1 MKLAEMLA
9 TMIGYVLI
17 VVAQEMGVIEITP
30 AQAEAEVAEL
40 RRMVREA
47 MAAGNYAAI
56 GLPAEVAAI
65 EITD

>member
-17 VVAQEMGVIEITP
+17 V
-30 AQAEAEVAEL
+30 VAEL

-56 GLPAEVAAI
+56 GLPAEVAAM

>member
-1 MKLAEMLA
+1 
-9 TMIGYVLI
+9 
-17 VVAQEMGVIEITP
+17 MGVIEITP

-56 GLPAEVAAI
+56 GLPAEVAAM

>member
-30 AQAEAEVAEL
+30 EQAEAEVAEL

-47 MAAGNYAAI
+47 MTAGNYAAI
-56 GLPAEVAAI
+56 GLPAEVAEM
-65 EITD
+65 EIAN